1 MAVFTCNFYAS
12 TLGTGSTMTVILPE
26 QAALRRRKVPVLFLL
41 HGLLDD
47 HSIWLRRT
55 SIERYAEQLNV
66 AIVMPSGGR
75 SFYTNMA
82 HGYRYWDFISDELP
96 ALARAFFPLSEKR
109 EETFV
114 AGLSMGGYGA
124 LKLALAQPERYAAV
138 AGLSSAVRAFMDDDD
153 RTGEWYAEMEDVF
166 GPHEQFA
173 GSHHDLATLAT
184 AAAAGPGPAPRI
196 YLACGQQD
204 FLYADNIALRDHLH
218 TLPLALRWEEGPGD
232 HSWAYWDAE
241 IQKVLA
247 WLPLRK
253 LPVKQ

>member
-55 SIERYAEQLNV
+55 SIERYAESLNV

-82 HGYRYWDFISDELP
+82 HGYRYGDFIGDELP

-124 LKLALAQPERYAAV
+124 LRLALTYPERYAAV
-138 AGLSSAVRAFMDDDD
+138 AGLSSAVRAFMD
-153 RTGEWYAEMEDVF
+153 AEMEDVF
-166 GPHEQFA
+166 GPHAQFA

-204 FLYADNIALRDHLH
+204 FLYADNIALHNHLR
-218 TLPLALRWEEGPGD
+218 TLPLELRWEEGPGD

-253 LPVKQ
+253 LAAKK